1 MKTKLISFAIPV
13 YNETEIMDEFVERM
27 TGVADSLKEK
37 YDVEIILV
45 DDGSSDDT
53 WGKIAAAGRA
63 DSRFKG
69 VKLAGNVG
77 QQAALMCAYRHTKGD
92 AVITIDA
99 DMQDPPEVSLQLI
112 EEWEKGAEVV
122 FAVRTSREGEPPW
135 RLALIK
141 TFYWMRSKIIKTY
154 LPGNSGDFRLLDRK
168 AVDVLNSL
176 QEKHPYIRGIVGKM
190 GFKRSAVFY
199 DRKPRHAGEGKY
211 PLHKLIKL
219 AADGIFAMSVV
230 PLKLAYLFSIVI
242 TLIFTAYLTF
252 AFIYCAVQNR
262 SLPWFNMAL
271 AFMIYSFALMLF
283 LFMGIIGEYIGRIY
297 DEAKARPLYIVDK
310 TVNMD

>member
-1 MKTKLISFAIPV
+1 MKKKLISFAIPV
-13 YNETEIMDEFVERM
+13 YNETEIMDELVERM
-27 TGVADSLKEK
+27 TGVANSLKEK

-53 WGKIAAAGRA
+53 WEKIAAAGQA
-63 DSRFKG
+63 DSRFIG

-92 AVITIDA
+92 AVVTIDA
-99 DMQDPPEVSLQLI
+99 DMQDPPEVAFQLI
-112 EEWEKGAEVV
+112 KKWENGAEVV
-122 FAVRTSREGEPPW
+122 FAIRKTREGEPAW
-135 RLALIK
+135 RLAMIK
-141 TFYWMRSKIIKTY
+141 FFYFLRNKFIKTY
-154 LPGNSGDFRLLDRK
+154 VPGNSGDFRLLDRK
-168 AVDVLNSL
+168 AVDVLNSMT
-176 QEKHPYIRGIVGKM
+176 EKHPYIRGIVGKI
-190 GFKRSAVFY
+190 GFKRTAVFY
-199 DRKPRHAGEGKY
+199 DRKPRHAGESKY

-230 PLKLAYLFSIVI
+230 PLKLAYLFSIII
-242 TLIFTAYLTF
+242 TLIFTAYLIF

-283 LFMGIIGEYIGRIY
+283 IFMGIIGEYIGRIY

-310 TVNMD
+310 TNNI